1 MDLVRNFKK
10 KFNNNATYWRIN
22 QRVDLCG
29 QIAHIVQKI
38 IKQIR

>member
-10 KFNNNATYWRIN
+10 KNLIIMPHIGGSTKESIYVAR
-22 QRVDLCG
+22 L
-29 QIAHIVQKI
+29 HIVQKI